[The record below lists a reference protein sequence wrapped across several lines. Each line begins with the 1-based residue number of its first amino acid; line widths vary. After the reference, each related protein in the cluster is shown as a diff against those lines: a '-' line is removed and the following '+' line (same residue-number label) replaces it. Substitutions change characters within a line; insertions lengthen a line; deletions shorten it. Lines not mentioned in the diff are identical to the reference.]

1 MDISV
6 VIPVYNS
13 FKILDELSRQLEK
26 ELSAISNNYEIIF
39 VNDFSPDKS
48 WSKIVDLSKQNK
60 FIKGINLKKNYGQH
74 NAILAGLNYVS
85 GSYIILMDDDL
96 QHNPSYI
103 QNIISELKKDH
114 DVCYVKYLKRK
125 HVLWKKSAS
134 WFNNLTASILTN
146 KPVSI
151 YTSSFKGFNNKI
163 CKNIILTKKSQ
174 VFLDWLILDQTNKIS
189 VIEVLH
195 NERYSGVT
203 NYDLKKLFS
212 LWSVMIL
219 NIVPKKKLSSVLLFF
234 LKLLINVF
242 SYIFIKKKD
251 IKEQFS
257 ILEKTF

>member
-1 MDISV
+1 M
-6 VIPVYNS
+6 
-13 FKILDELSRQLEK
+13 
-26 ELSAISNNYEIIF
+26 F
-39 VNDFSPDKS
+39 V
-48 WSKIVDLSKQNK
+48 
-60 FIKGINLKKNYGQH
+60 
-74 NAILAGLNYVS
+74 
-85 GSYIILMDDDL
+85 
-96 QHNPSYI
+96 
-103 QNIISELKKDH
+103 
-114 DVCYVKYLKRK
+114 
-125 HVLWKKSAS
+125 S
-134 WFNNLTASILTN
+134 WFKNLTASILAN
-146 KPVSI
+146 KPISI

-163 CKNIILTKKSQ
+163 CKNIILTKKNQ